1 MVEVMLNRLAEI
13 SFKIFDVYKE
23 LVDLDSNKKD
33 DPNYKNLR
41 KVIIDKIA
49 TLRSDEEEIYD
60 ELRKDPGLAASC
72 LFYFNQRRGD
82 AQRVNNSLHVIDL
95 DKDYTVVQER
105 IQSTLEILCIQEG
118 IVTTYINNPFID
130 YLCSEM
136 KDLDRKEVI
145 NIFVLLQKRFTTN
158 LTLKSFKFSDDFFK
172 DVDDKKL
179 ITNTVN
185 RKHIRSFADRDVEK
199 DRLKNGF
206 DGYTMRLREEV
217 KNEYGID
224 EEIMTLL
231 HEFIALQ
238 FIKESL
244 PILFKSR
251 IDNSSVSILLDIQS
265 ALLYL
270 DDDSLKTI
278 YLAALL
284 WKPEDELTKNTLLE
298 AIKLTE
304 DKKKLF
310 NSDLDT
316 TKDF

>member
-23 LVDLDSNKKD
+23 LIDVDSKRQN

-41 KVIIDKIA
+41 KVIVDKIA
-49 TLRSDEEEIYD
+49 TLRSDEDEIYD
-60 ELRKDPGLAASC
+60 ELRSNPKLAGEC
-72 LFYFNQRRGD
+72 LFYFNKRKSEVKS
-82 AQRVNNSLHVIDL
+82 VNKSIHSIDL
-95 DKDYTVVQER
+95 TKDYTIVQER
-105 IQSTLEILCIQEG
+105 IQSSLEKLCVEQKVITAD
-118 IVTTYINNPFID
+118 IDNAFIN

-136 KDLDRKEVI
+136 KDLDRNEVI
-145 NIFVLLQKRFTTN
+145 SIFVLLQKRFTTN
-158 LTLKSFKFSDDFFK
+158 LTVKSFKFSDDFFK
-172 DVDDKKL
+172 DVEDKKL
-179 ITNTVN
+179 ITRTIN
-185 RKHIRSFADRDVEK
+185 RKHIRSFLDRDVEK

-206 DGYTMRLREEV
+206 NGYTMKLREEV

-231 HEFIALQ
+231 YEFIALQ
-238 FIKESL
+238 FIKKSL
-244 PILFKSR
+244 PVLFESG
-251 IDNSSVSILLDIQS
+251 INDSSVSILLDIQS

-284 WKPEDELTKNTLLE
+284 WKSEDELMKRTLLE

-304 DKKKLF
+304 AKKKLF

>member
-23 LVDLDSNKKD
+23 LIDLDSKRQN

-41 KVIIDKIA
+41 KVIVDKIA

-60 ELRKDPGLAASC
+60 EFKRKPELAASC
-72 LFYFNQRRGD
+72 LFYVNKRRD
-82 AQRVNNSLHVIDL
+82 DTQSIHNSLHVIDL
-95 DKDYTVVQER
+95 NKDYTIVQER
-105 IQSTLEILCIQEG
+105 IQSTLEMLCIEEG
-118 IVTTYINNPFID
+118 IITTYINNPFID

-136 KDLDRKEVI
+136 KDLDKNEVI
-145 NIFVLLQKRFTTN
+145 SIFVLLQKRFTTN
-158 LTLKSFKFSDDFFK
+158 LTVKSFKFSDDFFK
-172 DVDDKKL
+172 DVEDKKL
-179 ITNTVN
+179 ITRTIN
-185 RKHIRSFADRDVEK
+185 RKHMRSFLDRDVEK

-206 DGYTMRLREEV
+206 NGYTMKLREEV

-231 HEFIALQ
+231 YEFIALQ
-238 FIKESL
+238 FIKKSL
-244 PILFKSR
+244 PVLFESG
-251 IDNSSVSILLDIQS
+251 INDSSVSILLDIQS

-284 WKPEDELTKNTLLE
+284 WKSEDELMKRTLLE

-304 DKKKLF
+304 AKKKLF

>member
-23 LVDLDSNKKD
+23 LIDLDSKRQN

-41 KVIIDKIA
+41 KVIVDKIA
-49 TLRSDEEEIYD
+49 TLRSEEEEIYD
-60 ELRKDPGLAASC
+60 ELKRNPELAASC
-72 LFYFNQRRGD
+72 LFYLNQRRGD
-82 AQRVNNSLHVIDL
+82 TQSIHNSLHVIDL
-95 DKDYTVVQER
+95 NKDYTIVQER
-105 IQSTLEILCIQEG
+105 IQSTLEMLCIEEG
-118 IVTTYINNPFID
+118 IITTYINNPFID

-136 KDLDRKEVI
+136 KDLDRNKVI
-145 NIFVLLQKRFTTN
+145 SIFVLLQKRFTTN
-158 LTLKSFKFSDDFFK
+158 LTIKSFKFSDDFFK
-172 DVDDKKL
+172 DVEDKKL
-179 ITNTVN
+179 ITSAIN
-185 RKHIRSFADRDVEK
+185 RKHIRSFVDRDVEK
-199 DRLKNGF
+199 DRLKNDF
-206 DGYTMRLREEV
+206 NGYTMKLREEV

-231 HEFIALQ
+231 YEFIALQ
-238 FIKESL
+238 FIKDSL
-244 PILFKSR
+244 PVLFESR
-251 IDNSSVSILLDIQS
+251 INDSSVSILLDIQS

-284 WKPEDELTKNTLLE
+284 WKSEDELMKRTLLE

-304 DKKKLF
+304 SKKKLF

>member
-23 LVDLDSNKKD
+23 LIDLDSKRQN

-49 TLRSDEEEIYD
+49 TLRSDEEELYD
-60 ELRKDPGLAASC
+60 ELKRNPELAASC
-72 LFYFNQRRGD
+72 LFY
-82 AQRVNNSLHVIDL
+82 VNKRKDDTQSIHNSLHVIDL
-95 DKDYTVVQER
+95 NKDYTIVQER
-105 IQSTLEILCIQEG
+105 IQSTLEMLCIEEG
-118 IVTTYINNPFID
+118 IITTYINNPFID

-136 KDLDRKEVI
+136 KDLDRNEVI
-145 NIFVLLQKRFTTN
+145 SIFVLLQKRFTTN
-158 LTLKSFKFSDDFFK
+158 LTVKSFKFSDDFFK
-172 DVDDKKL
+172 DVEDKKL
-179 ITNTVN
+179 ITRTIN
-185 RKHIRSFADRDVEK
+185 RKHMRSFLDRDVEK

-206 DGYTMRLREEV
+206 NGYTMKLREEV

-231 HEFIALQ
+231 YEFIALQ

-244 PILFKSR
+244 PVLFESG
-251 IDNSSVSILLDIQS
+251 INDSSVSILLDIQS

-284 WKPEDELTKNTLLE
+284 WKSEDELMKRTLLE

-304 DKKKLF
+304 AKKKLF

>member
-23 LVDLDSNKKD
+23 LVDLDSKRQN
-33 DPNYKNLR
+33 DPNYKDLR

-60 ELRKDPGLAASC
+60 ELKRNPELAASC
-72 LFYFNQRRGD
+72 LFYVNQRRGD
-82 AQRVNNSLHVIDL
+82 TQSIHNSLHVINL
-95 DKDYTVVQER
+95 NKDYTVVQER
-105 IQSTLEILCIQEG
+105 IQSTLEMLCIEEG
-118 IVTTYINNPFID
+118 IITTYINNPFID

-136 KDLDRKEVI
+136 KDLDRNEVI
-145 NIFVLLQKRFTTN
+145 SIFVLLQKRFTTN
-158 LTLKSFKFSDDFFK
+158 LTVKSFKFSDDFFK
-172 DVDDKKL
+172 DVEDKKL
-179 ITNTVN
+179 ITRTIN
-185 RKHIRSFADRDVEK
+185 RKHMRSFLDRDVEK
-199 DRLKNGF
+199 ERLKNGF
-206 DGYTMRLREEV
+206 NGYTMKLREEV

-231 HEFIALQ
+231 YEFIALQ
-238 FIKESL
+238 FIKKSL
-244 PILFKSR
+244 PVLFESG
-251 IDNSSVSILLDIQS
+251 INDSSVSILLDIQS

-284 WKPEDELTKNTLLE
+284 WKSEDELMKRTLLE

-304 DKKKLF
+304 AKKKLF

>member
-23 LVDLDSNKKD
+23 LIDVDSKRQN

-41 KVIIDKIA
+41 KVIVDKIA

-60 ELRKDPGLAASC
+60 ELKRNPELAASC
-72 LFYFNQRRGD
+72 LFYINKRRGD
-82 AQRVNNSLHVIDL
+82 TQSIHNSLHVIDL
-95 DKDYTVVQER
+95 NKDYTVVQER
-105 IQSTLEILCIQEG
+105 IQSTLEMLCIEEG
-118 IVTTYINNPFID
+118 IITTYINNPFID

-136 KDLDRKEVI
+136 KDLDRNEVI
-145 NIFVLLQKRFTTN
+145 SIFVLLQKRFTTN
-158 LTLKSFKFSDDFFK
+158 LTVKSFKFSDDFFK
-172 DVDDKKL
+172 DVEDKKL
-179 ITNTVN
+179 ITRTIN
-185 RKHIRSFADRDVEK
+185 RKHMRSFLDRDVEK

-206 DGYTMRLREEV
+206 NGYTMKLREEV

-231 HEFIALQ
+231 YEFIALQ
-238 FIKESL
+238 FIKKSL
-244 PILFKSR
+244 PVLFESG
-251 IDNSSVSILLDIQS
+251 INDSSVSILLDIQS

-284 WKPEDELTKNTLLE
+284 WKSEDELMKRTLLE

-304 DKKKLF
+304 AKKKLF
-310 NSDLDT
+310 NSDLVT

>member
-23 LVDLDSNKKD
+23 LIDLDSKRQN

-49 TLRSDEEEIYD
+49 TLRSDEEELYD
-60 ELRKDPGLAASC
+60 ELKRNPELAASC
-72 LFYFNQRRGD
+72 LFY
-82 AQRVNNSLHVIDL
+82 VNKRKDDTQSIHNSLHVIDL
-95 DKDYTVVQER
+95 NKDYTIVQER
-105 IQSTLEILCIQEG
+105 IQSTLEMLCIEEG
-118 IVTTYINNPFID
+118 IITTYINNPFID

-136 KDLDRKEVI
+136 KDLDRNEVI
-145 NIFVLLQKRFTTN
+145 SIFVLLQKRFTTN
-158 LTLKSFKFSDDFFK
+158 LTVKSFKFSDDFFK
-172 DVDDKKL
+172 DVEDKKL
-179 ITNTVN
+179 ITRTIN
-185 RKHIRSFADRDVEK
+185 RKHIRSFVDRDVEK

-206 DGYTMRLREEV
+206 NGYTMKLREEV

-231 HEFIALQ
+231 YEFIALQ

-244 PILFKSR
+244 PVLFESG
-251 IDNSSVSILLDIQS
+251 INDSSVSILLDIQS

-284 WKPEDELTKNTLLE
+284 WKSEDELMKRTLLE

-304 DKKKLF
+304 AKKKLF

>member
-1 MVEVMLNRLAEI
+1 MVEVMINRLAEI

-23 LVDLDSNKKD
+23 LIDLDSKRQN

-60 ELRKDPGLAASC
+60 ELKRNPELAASC
-72 LFYFNQRRGD
+72 LFYINKRRGD
-82 AQRVNNSLHVIDL
+82 TQSIHNSLHVIDL
-95 DKDYTVVQER
+95 NKDYTVVQER
-105 IQSTLEILCIQEG
+105 IQSTLEMLCIEEG
-118 IVTTYINNPFID
+118 IITTYINNSFID

-136 KDLDRKEVI
+136 KDLDRNEVI
-145 NIFVLLQKRFTTN
+145 SIFVLLQKRFTTN
-158 LTLKSFKFSDDFFK
+158 LTVKSFKFSDDFFK
-172 DVDDKKL
+172 DVEDKKL
-179 ITNTVN
+179 ITSNIN
-185 RKHIRSFADRDVEK
+185 RKHIRSFVDRDVEK

-206 DGYTMRLREEV
+206 NGYTMKLREEV

-231 HEFIALQ
+231 YEFIALQ

-244 PILFKSR
+244 PVLFKSR
-251 IDNSSVSILLDIQS
+251 INDSSVSILLDIQS

-270 DDDSLKTI
+270 DDEDLKVI
-278 YLAALL
+278 YLAALV
-284 WKPEDELTKNTLLE
+284 WKSEDELMKRTLLE
-298 AIKLTE
+298 AIKLT
-304 DKKKLF
+304 DAKKKLF

>member
-49 TLRSDEEEIYD
+49 TLRSDEEDIYD

-72 LFYFNQRRGD
+72 LFYLEQRKGEGES
-82 AQRVNNSLHVIDL
+82 VNDTIQVVNLN
-95 DKDYTVVQER
+95 KDYTVVQER
-105 IQSTLEILCIQEG
+105 IKKALELLCIEEG
-118 IVTTYINNPFID
+118 IITTNIDNVFVD
-130 YLCSEM
+130 YLCREM
-136 KDLDRKEVI
+136 KDIDKSVI
-145 NIFVLLQKRFTTN
+145 IKILMLLEKRFATN
-158 LTLKSFKFSDDFFK
+158 LKLKSFKLTDDFFK
-172 DVDDKKL
+172 DAEEEKL
-179 ITNTVN
+179 INSIVKI
-185 RKHIRSFADRDVEK
+185 KHFKTFIDRSVED

-206 DGYTMRLREEV
+206 DGYTMKLREEV

-224 EEIMTLL
+224 EEIVG
-231 HEFIALQ
+231 
-238 FIKESL
+238 SL
-244 PILFKSR
+244 YKFMAFKIIRNILPFLFESR
-251 IDNSSVSILLDIQS
+251 IDISSASLLLDVQS

-270 DDDSLKTI
+270 DDEALKNV
-278 YLAALL
+278 YLAVLVSE
-284 WKPEDELTKNTLLE
+284 PEDELTKDTLLE
-298 AIKLTE
+298 AIKLN
-304 DKKKLF
+304 DANKKLF